1 MRQISLLVL
10 SLLCSHSLGLLR
22 PISRVSLPSASRLG
36 LKDNKDDGDESNWTI
51 IKKALEEAEA
61 DPKGVPPPIYEPGP
75 YTNRALAALAYV
87 VPIVDAADLGKYMFE
102 AYPVTAEVYNTLFG
116 PLSAI
121 YNGVPFLPFAVF
133 FLLSYVCR
141 APTFPVE
148 IRFHVAQAFMLS
160 LFQFIPSLLFGLLE
174 KGGVPGMGVLYNT
187 GTLSPL
193 LLPPETARSV
203 HLGHG
208 QRVLHAGAAAV
219 PLRGHQEPLPA
230 ERGGP
235 LDALH
240 GLLLRHDPQEVEGFA
255 LLTVT

>member
-1 MRQISLLVL
+1 MRAL
-10 SLLCSHSLGLLR
+10 SLLIVCALQSCCLGLLR
-22 PISRVSLPSASRLG
+22 PATRVARSPTSRLR
-36 LKDNKDDGDESNWTI
+36 LRENKDDSDDSNWAV
-51 IKKALEEAEA
+51 IKKALEEADA

-187 GTLSPL
+187 GAL
-193 LLPPETARSV
+193 
-203 HLGHG
+203 
-208 QRVLHAGAAAV
+208 QN
-219 PLRGHQEPLPA
+219 LR
-230 ERGGP
+230 
-235 LDALH
+235 
-240 GLLLRHDPQEVEGFA
+240 
-255 LLTVT
+255 TSC